1 MVLTNILS
9 ISEFYNLFQQSSQ
22 ALLIRGV
29 SAPFCESSETLWSCL
44 NSPSPRLSFILTSK
58 EYFVMFEI
66 HATLSH
72 VSDDAGCWVE
82 RTEQTKNFRDIS
94 KNISCNY
101 CQHHRAT
108 LYQKISL
115 SKIIKDIFKIVLWS
129 TWMNHSLYAVVFDN
143 ESGWVE
149 SSRGACQQNINIFTC
164 KQLLTWEYLLSLC
177 H

>member
-22 ALLIRGV
+22 ALRIRGV

-72 VSDDAGCWVE
+72 VSDDAGAELRGLNKQRIFATFQKLFLVIIVSI
-82 RTEQTKNFRDIS
+82 TE
-94 KNISCNY
+94 
-101 CQHHRAT
+101 
-108 LYQKISL
+108 
-115 SKIIKDIFKIVLWS
+115 
-129 TWMNHSLYAVVFDN
+129 
-143 ESGWVE
+143 
-149 SSRGACQQNINIFTC
+149 
-164 KQLLTWEYLLSLC
+164 
-177 H
+177 